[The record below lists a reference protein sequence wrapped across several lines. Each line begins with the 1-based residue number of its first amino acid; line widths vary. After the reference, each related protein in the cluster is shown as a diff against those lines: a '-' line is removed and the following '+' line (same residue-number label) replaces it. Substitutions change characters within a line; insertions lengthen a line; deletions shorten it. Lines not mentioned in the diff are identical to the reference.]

1 MWKINK
7 KKKGGGKEKNMKVAV
22 TYENEEVFQHFGHTK
37 YFKIYSIEENK
48 IIKDKIIDVKE
59 KEGHGA
65 LAGLLSL
72 EKVDILICGGIGNG
86 AKEALK
92 LSNIKLYSGITGK
105 CDDVI
110 TKFIDG
116 KLEQNENA
124 NCNHHHNEE
133 HNCKHNCDKN
143 GCK

>member
-1 MWKINK
+1 
-7 KKKGGGKEKNMKVAV
+7 MKVAV

-37 YFKIYSIEENK
+37 HFKIYEIEENK

-86 AKEALK
+86 AKEALENA
-92 LSNIKLYSGITGK
+92 SIELYSGVIGK
-105 CDDVI
+105 CDDAV
-110 TKFIDG
+110 KRLLEG

-124 NCNHHHNEE
+124 NCNHHNG
-133 HNCKHNCDKN
+133 KHNCNHK
-143 GCK
+143 CSE